1 MPSLAPRRN
10 AGQQLITPHICVLPS
25 INCTC
30 TYMHIRHTHTEND
43 RTGSKATW
51 GSLYIFPLPSIFC
64 SVCADYISSSQPN
77 ETMLK
82 RTGHP
87 QQGHAVTAPWT
98 PVQVNT
104 VSSHLCPVHRP
115 LWTRSTVHSDRG
127 LCTQFKSAS
136 SLHLAITELG
146 LNPFVLVYE
155 IVCTKKPPSCNT
167 APTSK
172 NVPNLH
178 VTGSTLRCLLLKSCQ
193 TCTSPVLHCGASKIV
208 PNLHVTGSTL
218 RCL

>member
-10 AGQQLITPHICVLPS
+10 AGQQLITPYICVLPS

-82 RTGHP
+82 RTGHS
-87 QQGHAVTAPWT
+87 QQGHAVTAPWAT
-98 PVQVNT
+98 LVQVNT
-104 VSSHLCPVHRP
+104 VSSHLCPCSSVQFSPVHRP
-115 LWTRSTVHSDRG
+115 RGSSPLSRKTLGVESRSFPRRQSPYSVFVDGYGNLGGPARLATRWGR
-127 LCTQFKSAS
+127 
-136 SLHLAITELG
+136 
-146 LNPFVLVYE
+146 
-155 IVCTKKPPSCNT
+155 
-167 APTSK
+167 
-172 NVPNLH
+172 
-178 VTGSTLRCLLLKSCQ
+178 
-193 TCTSPVLHCGASKIV
+193 
-208 PNLHVTGSTL
+208 
-218 RCL
+218 